1 VILDDRPYTFDRV
14 FRLLSTLALL
24 ALGLWLLTYLS
35 DVLIPFA
42 VAFLLAYLLNPLVL
56 LIQRKVRN
64 RLAAVS
70 LALAGALLVVGIALA
85 ILIPLVKGEMSRMA
99 TTLAN
104 IVKESQVGEQFREY
118 LPERLW
124 EDIKGYATREEMVG
138 LLKRADFWALAE
150 KAARKV
156 LPGAWGLFSGLA
168 SLALGLVGLLVVGM
182 YLVFM
187 LIDYQRVRDEWENL
201 IPRQYRESVLDFL
214 KEFDRAMSR
223 HFRAQAVVAAIVGV
237 LYAVGFS
244 AIGLPM
250 GILLGLFIGLLN
262 MAPYLQVVGL
272 IPAAFLSVLKA
283 VETGGSVWVSLGL
296 MALVFVII
304 QIIQD
309 AILTPKIMGD
319 VTGLSPAMILLSISV
334 WGKLLG
340 FLGLV
345 LALPM
350 TCLCLAYYRKMMRK
364 FDANQAPSSGEAS
377 ASP

>member
-223 HFRAQAVVAAIVGV
+223 HFRAQAVVAALVGV